1 MTPEGGANGRPLFN
15 PIRGCRVVVRVIPGL
30 RPGLLKLDPVPGSPE
45 CHLNRLRDA
54 LGSPSAGSVLIPG
67 LSTRAALS
75 GRFQWGARFPG
86 RRHAFRVTPPGLFSV
101 ALSGLKEWGTR
112 CCRVGAAH
120 RIPLVG
126 AAPRGCPPVRT
137 GTRCRVAC
145 ELSPEGTKENSP
157 GFQPGDSRRAQIES
171 RRDDRIRIG
180 SQMYL
185 GSHSIPCRLRNVN
198 NSSLPV
204 L

>member
-1 MTPEGGANGRPLFN
+1 MRGRGRNPWIGYGPHPTVTPEGGANGRPLFN

-86 RRHAFRVTPPGLFSV
+86 RRHAFRVTCPGLFQV
-101 ALSGLKEWGTR
+101 APSGLQK
-112 CCRVGAAH
+112 
-120 RIPLVG
+120 
-126 AAPRGCPPVRT
+126 RGHN
-137 GTRCRVAC
+137 VAVSG
-145 ELSPEGTKENSP
+145 LP
-157 GFQPGDSRRAQIES
+157 
-171 RRDDRIRIG
+171 IG
-180 SQMYL
+180 S
-185 GSHSIPCRLRNVN
+185 
-198 NSSLPV
+198 PV
-204 L
+204 